1 MDFAYVAL
9 LRTRKLSGI
18 DAEHVAEELKS
29 MRKSERRE
37 LSNRLALLIS
47 HLLKWEFQ
55 LRLKKL
61 LNENPSLKYELSEK
75 ISEAYS

>member
-1 MDFAYVAL
+1 M
-9 LRTRKLSGI
+9 LRTRKLSAI

-37 LSNRLALLIS
+37 LINRLALLIS

-61 LNENPSLKYELSEK
+61 LNESPSLKYELSEK